1 MKKQLEALWAAGVH
15 NAQMWTALTWS
26 IWRNVNSPYL
36 KHMEKW
42 EQPLPEAYGEMW
54 TALTWSIR
62 RNVNS
67 PYLKHME
74 KCEQPLPE
82 AYGGTEYSSAP
93 PVLRL
98 PGDKRWSPE
107 VPGRS
112 VPEPPHAVPPPAPP
126 LHGPAPYPHHHTL
139 ASPVLGRRSPW
150 PGHPEKEDGTSLRLR
165 LQNPQWGNGKH
176 LNYGPLC
183 WVT

>member
-36 KHMEKW
+36 KHMEK
-42 EQPLPEAYGEMW
+42 
-54 TALTWSIR
+54 
-62 RNVNS
+62 
-67 PYLKHME
+67 
-74 KCEQPLPE
+74 CEQPLPE
-82 AYGGTEYSSAP
+82 AYGGIEYSSAP

-98 PGDKRWSPE
+98 PGDKQWSPE

-126 LHGPAPYPHHHTL
+126 LHGPAPYLHHHTL

-183 WVT
+183 RVTKGYCRFLC